1 MTDIASDRWTRISQ
15 LYGEAIHRS
24 SEARFS
30 TFRLAVAVAQTL
42 VQQLGCREEIVS
54 HYAYSIGD
62 APKWDTF
69 KKVDSPFDSVVPSDD
84 EWVFGIGV
92 TIEISENHWPKNTLV
107 IPVSAAIQDDQITVT
122 TPIIQASHVFK
133 TDGDNDA
140 ALESYVADFIAGIER
155 VVERWAKGQSKSA
168 RIGFA
173 VLDQ

>member
-1 MTDIASDRWTRISQ
+1 MTDIASPQWTRISQ
-15 LYGEAIHRS
+15 LYGEAIGRS

-30 TFRLAVAVAQTL
+30 TFRLAVAIAQTI
-42 VQQLGCREEIVS
+42 VQQLGCRDEIVS
-54 HYAYSIGD
+54 HYAYTVGD
-62 APKWDTF
+62 APRWDTF
-69 KKVDSPFDSVVPSDD
+69 KKVDSPFDSVLLNGD

-92 TIEISENHWPKNTLV
+92 TIEIGEDHWPKNTLV
-107 IPVSAAIQDDQITVT
+107 IPVSAAVEEDHITLT
-122 TPIIQASHVFK
+122 TPITQGSYVFQ

-140 ALESYVADFIAGIER
+140 ALDRYVTDFIAGIET